1 MKRLLSLP
9 MTVLVLLA
17 LASGVQAQFA
27 ASVSPPRFELDAPAG
42 ELSRRVIEIAHAGAT
57 PGSYR
62 FATADW
68 RLNAD
73 GQAEF
78 LEPLQPDSCRP
89 WVALERR
96 SATIAP
102 GARLRFR
109 FEITPPADTPAR
121 ECRFAIMVE
130 SAEQLA
136 SAGALQFPMN
146 GRIAV
151 IVYARIGGAL
161 PELTIEQTLIA
172 RIDGQD
178 VPALRVR
185 NSGNA
190 TGRFA
195 GFASA
200 RDADGTRI
208 DLAPQTVPVLPGMVR
223 LLGLMPLP
231 PVDKPGAVAPV
242 IARWPLRVQGTL
254 EVDGSAPVVKL
265 PLDALFARP

>member
-1 MKRLLSLP
+1 MLVVSLLL
-9 MTVLVLLA
+9 MA
-17 LASGVQAQFA
+17 GGARAQFA
-27 ASVSPPRFELDAPAG
+27 ASVSPPRFEFDAPAG
-42 ELSRRVIEIAHAGAT
+42 ELSRRVIEIVHAGAT

-62 FATADW
+62 FATSDW
-68 RLNAD
+68 RLTAE

-96 SATIAP
+96 TATIAP
-102 GARLRFR
+102 GTRLRFR
-109 FEITPPADTPAR
+109 FEVTPPADTPAR

-136 SAGALQFPMN
+136 NAGSLQFPMN

-151 IVYARIGGAL
+151 IVYARVGGAA
-161 PELTIEQTLIA
+161 PQLTIEQMLVT
-172 RIDGQD
+172 RIDGHD

-185 NSGNA
+185 NTGTA
-190 TGRFA
+190 TGRFG

-223 LLGLMPLP
+223 VLGLMPLP
-231 PVDKPGAVAPV
+231 AVDKPDAVAPV

-254 EVDGSAPVVKL
+254 EVDGSAPLVKL
-265 PLDALFARP
+265 PLDTVFTRP

>member
-1 MKRLLSLP
+1 MFAAALLVS
-9 MTVLVLLA
+9 A
-17 LASGVQAQFA
+17 GARAQFA
-27 ASVSPPRFELDAPAG
+27 ASVSPPRFEFDAPAG
-42 ELSRRVIEIAHAGAT
+42 ETSRRVVEVVHAGAT
-57 PGSYR
+57 AGNYR

-68 RLNAD
+68 RLSAD

-78 LEPLQPDSCRP
+78 MEALQPDSCRP
-89 WVALERR
+89 WVAIERR
-96 SATIAP
+96 TATVAP

-109 FEITPPADTPAR
+109 FEVTPPADTPAR

-136 SAGALQFPMN
+136 NAGDLQFPMS

-151 IVYARIGGAL
+151 IVYARVGGAL
-161 PELTIEQTLIA
+161 PQLTIEQTLVA

-185 NSGNA
+185 NAGTA
-190 TGRFA
+190 TGRFG

-200 RDADGTRI
+200 RDADGARL

-223 LLGLMPLP
+223 VLGLMPLP
-231 PVDKPGAVAPV
+231 PVDKPNAAAPV
-242 IARWPLRVQGTL
+242 ITRWPLRVQGTL
-254 EVDGSAPVVKL
+254 EVDGSAPILKL
-265 PLDALFARP
+265 PLDAEFTRP

>member
-1 MKRLLSLP
+1 MLCLL
-9 MTVLVLLA
+9 MAACAVLA
-17 LASGVQAQFA
+17 AASDARAQFA
-27 ASVSPPRFELDAPAG
+27 ASVSPPRFEFDAPAG
-42 ELSRRVIEIAHAGAT
+42 ELSRRTIEIVHAGAT
-57 PGSYR
+57 SGSYR
-62 FATADW
+62 FATSDW
-68 RLNAD
+68 RLTAN

-96 SATIAP
+96 TATIAP

-109 FEITPPADTPAR
+109 FEITPPADTLAR

-130 SAEQLA
+130 SAEQMT
-136 SAGALQFPMN
+136 SAGSLQFPMN

-151 IVYARIGGAL
+151 IVYARIGGAA
-161 PELTIEQTLIA
+161 PQLTIEQTLIA

-200 RDADGTRI
+200 RDADGERI

-223 LLGLMPLP
+223 VLSLMPLP
-231 PVDKPGAVAPV
+231 PLDKPNAAAPV

-254 EVDGSAPVVKL
+254 EVDGSAPLVKL
-265 PLDALFARP
+265 PLDAVFAPP